1 MKVALYQI
9 EQEYLNIVQSIIDAG
24 GEITEEQETAL
35 SISKEQLQNKGV
47 CYGFIVK
54 ELEGNIDLIDLEIKR
69 LNALKKP
76 LVNSIDR
83 LKNNLSQAMQMFDVT
98 ELKTPLLKINFRKSE
113 SIEVTDIDLLDA
125 DFVKTTITKAAD
137 KIAIK
142 EAIKAEIPVRG
153 AVLLTNYNLQIK

>member
-83 LKNNLSQAMQMFDVT
+83 LKNNLSNAMQMFEVT

-113 SIEVTDIDLLDA
+113 SVEVTDIDLLDA

-137 KIAIK
+137 KVAIK
-142 EAIKAEIPVRG
+142 DAIKAEIPVRG

>member
-83 LKNNLSQAMQMFDVT
+83 LKNNLSQAMQMFEVT

-113 SIEVTDIDLLDA
+113 SVEVTDIDLLDT

-142 EAIKAEIPVRG
+142 EAIKSGENVQG
-153 AVLLTNYNLQIK
+153 AVLVTNQNLQIK

>member
-1 MKVALYQI
+1 MKLSLYTI
-9 EQEYLNIVQSIIDAG
+9 EQNYLTLVENLIDNG
-24 GEITEEQETAL
+24 GELTPELETELAITKQD
-35 SISKEQLQNKGV
+35 LQNKGV

-83 LKNNLSQAMQMFDVT
+83 LKNNLSNAMQMFEVT

-113 SIEVTDIDLLDA
+113 SVEVTDIDLLDA

-137 KIAIK
+137 KVAIK
-142 EAIKAEIPVRG
+142 EAIKQGENVQG
-153 AVLLTNYNLQIK
+153 AVLVTNQNLQIN

>member
-83 LKNNLSQAMQMFDVT
+83 LKNNLSQAMQMFEVT

-142 EAIKAEIPVRG
+142 EAIKQGENVQG
-153 AVLLTNYNLQIK
+153 AVLVTNQNLQIK

>member
-24 GEITEEQETAL
+24 GEITEEQETEL
-35 SISKEQLQNKGV
+35 SINKEQLQNKGV

-69 LNALKKP
+69 LQALKKP

-153 AVLLTNYNLQIK
+153 AVLITNYNLQIK

>member
-113 SIEVTDIDLLDA
+113 SVEVTDIDLLDA

-137 KIAIK
+137 KVAIK

>member
-69 LNALKKP
+69 LQALKKP

-153 AVLLTNYNLQIK
+153 AVLINNYNLQIK

>member
-1 MKVALYQI
+1 MKLSLYNI
-9 EQEYLNIVQSIIDAG
+9 EQNYLNLVENLIENG
-24 GEITEEQETAL
+24 GELTPELETELAITKQD
-35 SISKEQLQNKGV
+35 LQNKGV
-47 CYGFIVK
+47 CYGYIIK
-54 ELEGNIDLIDLEIKR
+54 QLEGNIDLIDLEIKR
-69 LNALKKP
+69 LQALKKP

-113 SIEVTDIDLLDA
+113 SIEVTDIDLLDS

-142 EAIKAEIPVRG
+142 DAIKAEIPVRG
-153 AVLLTNYNLQIK
+153 AVLITNYNLQIK

>member
-1 MKVALYQI
+1 MKLSLYTI
-9 EQEYLNIVQSIIDAG
+9 EQNYLTLVENLIDNG
-24 GEITEEQETAL
+24 GELTPELETELAITKQD
-35 SISKEQLQNKGV
+35 LQNKGV

-113 SIEVTDIDLLDA
+113 SVEVTDIDLLDA

-142 EAIKAEIPVRG
+142 EAIKQGENVQG
-153 AVLLTNYNLQIK
+153 AVLVTNQNLQIK

>member
-83 LKNNLSQAMQMFDVT
+83 LKNNLSQAMQMFEVT

-113 SIEVTDIDLLDA
+113 SIEVTDIDLLDTN
-125 DFVKTTITKAAD
+125 FVKTTITKAAD

-142 EAIKAEIPVRG
+142 DAIKSGENVQG
-153 AVLLTNYNLQIK
+153 AVLVTNQNLQIK

>member
-113 SIEVTDIDLLDA
+113 SVEVTDIDLLDA

-142 EAIKAEIPVRG
+142 EAIKQGENVQG
-153 AVLLTNYNLQIK
+153 AVLVTNQNLQIK

>member
-1 MKVALYQI
+1 MKLSLYTI
-9 EQEYLNIVQSIIDAG
+9 EQNYLTLVENLIDNG
-24 GEITEEQETAL
+24 GELTPELETELAITKQD
-35 SISKEQLQNKGV
+35 LQNKGV

-83 LKNNLSQAMQMFDVT
+83 LKNNLSNAMQMFEVT

-113 SIEVTDIDLLDA
+113 SVEVTDIDLLDA
-125 DFVKTTITKAAD
+125 GFVKTTITKAAD

>member
-1 MKVALYQI
+1 MKTSLYQI
-9 EQEYLNIVQSIIDAG
+9 EQTYLNLVESLIENG
-24 GEITEEQETAL
+24 GELTPELETEL
-35 SISKEQLQNKGV
+35 SINKEQLQNKGV
-47 CYGFIVK
+47 CYGFICK

-69 LNALKKP
+69 LQALKKP
-76 LVNSIDR
+76 LLNSIDR

-153 AVLLTNYNLQIK
+153 AVLITNYNLQIK

>member
-69 LNALKKP
+69 LQALKKP

-83 LKNNLSQAMQMFDVT
+83 LKNNLSQAMQMFEVT

-113 SIEVTDIDLLDA
+113 SIEVTDIDLLDT

>member
-83 LKNNLSQAMQMFDVT
+83 LKNNLSQAMQMFEVT

-113 SIEVTDIDLLDA
+113 SVEIEDLALLDSN
-125 DFVKTTITKAAD
+125 FIKTTITKAAD

>member
-1 MKVALYQI
+1 MKTSLYQI
-9 EQEYLNIVQSIIDAG
+9 EQTYLTLVESLIENG
-24 GEITEEQETAL
+24 GELTPELETEL
-35 SISKEQLQNKGV
+35 SINKEQLQNKGV

-69 LNALKKP
+69 LQALKKP
-76 LVNSIDR
+76 LLNSIDR

-113 SIEVTDIDLLDA
+113 SIEVTDIDLLDT

>member
-83 LKNNLSQAMQMFDVT
+83 LKNNLSQAMQMFEVT

-137 KIAIK
+137 KVAIK
-142 EAIKAEIPVRG
+142 EAIKQGENVQG
-153 AVLLTNYNLQIK
+153 

>member
-69 LNALKKP
+69 LQALKKP

-83 LKNNLSQAMQMFDVT
+83 LKNNLTQAMQMFDVT

-142 EAIKAEIPVRG
+142 DAIKAEIPVRG
-153 AVLLTNYNLQIK
+153 AVLITNYNLQIK

>member
-83 LKNNLSQAMQMFDVT
+83 LKNNLSQAMQMFEVT

-113 SIEVTDIDLLDA
+113 SVEVTDIDLLDA

>member
-83 LKNNLSQAMQMFDVT
+83 LKNNLSNAMQMFDVT

-113 SIEVTDIDLLDA
+113 SVEVTDIDLLDT

-142 EAIKAEIPVRG
+142 EAIKSGENVQG
-153 AVLLTNYNLQIK
+153 AVLVTNQNLQIK

>member
-113 SIEVTDIDLLDA
+113 SVEVTDIDLLDA

>member
-113 SIEVTDIDLLDA
+113 SVEIEDLNLLDSNYIK
-125 DFVKTTITKAAD
+125 VVTTKTAD

-142 EAIKAEIPVRG
+142 EAIKSGENVQG
-153 AVLLTNYNLQIK
+153 AVLVTNQNLQIK

>member
-69 LNALKKP
+69 LQALKKP

-83 LKNNLSQAMQMFDVT
+83 LKNNLSQAMQMFEVT

-142 EAIKAEIPVRG
+142 EAIKAEIPVSG

>member
-83 LKNNLSQAMQMFDVT
+83 LKNNLSNAMQMFDVT

-113 SIEVTDIDLLDA
+113 SVEIEDIDLLDA

-142 EAIKAEIPVRG
+142 EAIKQGENVQG
-153 AVLLTNYNLQIK
+153 AVLVTNQNLQIK

>member
-83 LKNNLSQAMQMFDVT
+83 LKNNLSQAMQMFEVT

-113 SIEVTDIDLLDA
+113 SVEIDDLSMINDKFKKTVTT
-125 DFVKTTITKAAD
+125 VSAD

-142 EAIKAEIPVRG
+142 DAIKSGENVQG
-153 AVLLTNYNLQIK
+153 AVLVTNQNLQIK

>member
-83 LKNNLSQAMQMFDVT
+83 LKNNLSQAMQMFEVT

-113 SIEVTDIDLLDA
+113 SVEIEDIGLLDSN
-125 DFVKTTITKAAD
+125 FIKTTITKTAD

-142 EAIKAEIPVRG
+142 DAIKSGENVQG
-153 AVLLTNYNLQIK
+153 AVLVTNQNLQIK

>member
-1 MKVALYQI
+1 MKVSLYNI
-9 EQEYLNIVQSIIDAG
+9 EQNYLTLVENLIENG
-24 GEITEEQETAL
+24 GELTPELETELEITKQD
-35 SISKEQLQNKGV
+35 LQNKGV

-83 LKNNLSQAMQMFDVT
+83 LKNNLSQAMQMFEVT

-113 SIEVTDIDLLDA
+113 SVEIEDIGLLDSN
-125 DFVKTTITKAAD
+125 FIKTTITKTAD
-137 KIAIK
+137 KVAIK
-142 EAIKAEIPVRG
+142 DAIKSGENVQG
-153 AVLLTNYNLQIK
+153 AVLVTNQNLQIK

>member
-113 SIEVTDIDLLDA
+113 SVEVTDIDLLDA

-137 KIAIK
+137 KVAIK
-142 EAIKAEIPVRG
+142 EAIKQGENVQG
-153 AVLLTNYNLQIK
+153 AVLVTNQNLQIK

>member
-69 LNALKKP
+69 LQALKKP

-153 AVLLTNYNLQIK
+153 AVLITNYNLQIK

>member
-35 SISKEQLQNKGV
+35 SISKDQLQNKGV

-142 EAIKAEIPVRG
+142 EAIKQGENVQG
-153 AVLLTNYNLQIK
+153 AVLVTNQNLQIK